1 MYGFVMKSVQS
12 VYEAKAHLSS
22 LLAEVA
28 STGATFVIC
37 KHGLPVA
44 DLVQHR
50 SVNDPFDRVLIAE
63 CRLNRFSLVSADR
76 VLPLYPEVDVIW

>member
-1 MYGFVMKSVQS
+1 MKSVQS

-44 DLVQHR
+44 DLVPHR
-50 SVNDPFDRVLIAE
+50 SVNDPFEVRESLAGAE
-63 CRLNRFSLVSADR
+63 YLTDPTA
-76 VLPLYPEVDVIW
+76 PLAEDDWPEALR